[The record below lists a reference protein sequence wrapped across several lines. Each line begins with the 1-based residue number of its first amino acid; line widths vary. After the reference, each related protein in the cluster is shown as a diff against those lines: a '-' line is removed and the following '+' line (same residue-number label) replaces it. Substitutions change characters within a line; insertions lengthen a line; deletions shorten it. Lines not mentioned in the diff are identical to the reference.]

1 MYLTQF
7 FYINSNEAKVLCFNK
22 FCIHPKKT
30 KVYKSLSK
38 LMDNNPYIIGI
49 GYQYSVESK
58 GLTVTNKKLK

>member
-7 FYINSNEAKVLCFNK
+7 FYINSNETKVFCFNK

-38 LMDNNPYIIGI
+38 LMDNDSYIIGI
-49 GYQYSVESK
+49 GYQYNVESK

>member
-7 FYINSNEAKVLCFNK
+7 FYINSNETKVFCFNK

-38 LMDNNPYIIGI
+38 LMDKDSYIIGI
-49 GYQYSVESK
+49 GYQYNVASK
-58 GLTVTNKKLK
+58 GLTVTHKKIK

>member
-7 FYINSNEAKVLCFNK
+7 FYINSNEIKVFCFNK

-38 LMDNNPYIIGI
+38 LMDNDSYIIGI
-49 GYQYSVESK
+49 GYQYNVESK